1 VVVVEVLMEQQVQ
14 VELEVEETL
23 KAHVLQVLVIQEQ
36 LTLVVEV
43 EEHNIVLLMD
53 LVEMVDQELS

>member
-14 VELEVEETL
+14 VELEVEEL
-23 KAHVLQVLVIQEQ
+23 VRQHVLQVMVMQEE
-36 LTLVVEV
+36 LTLAVEV

-53 LVEMVDQELS
+53 LEDMVVQVS